1 MGMTSNHSSA
11 PKRHHYVPECYLKA
25 WAINNE
31 IAVRRRDAKRP
42 FVTGP
47 SVVATE
53 IGLYGDGV
61 IASAREKM
69 FGRLEEDWPRL
80 REKVITSESLSS
92 DERHQV
98 SLFMALQIVRTREHL
113 AQQEFVTAIA
123 KFSDERPL
131 SRDTVRRFLT
141 ERHLGFPPEDSEVE
155 GAWTLASYVLGHG
168 QAPTRDESLQT
179 GIQIALEQLG
189 PRLGRMSWT
198 LECCRKSIL
207 ITSDRPVMFWRS
219 KSVRDQIEG
228 IGLEGA
234 EEIRFPLDPGNML
247 VLRHAAANGVKR
259 EKVEPK
265 RFVQVNSDVASQ
277 CFEFIVGRPTQA
289 RKLGELRLAS
299 KRPSLRFNVGPGIRK
314 LPDGREE
321 PMGDVL
327 HMWIP
332 THQTDR

>member
-141 ERHLGFPPEDSEVE
+141 S
-155 GAWTLASYVLGHG
+155 A
-168 QAPTRDESLQT
+168 
-179 GIQIALEQLG
+179 I
-189 PRLGRMSWT
+189 
-198 LECCRKSIL
+198 
-207 ITSDRPVMFWRS
+207 
-219 KSVRDQIEG
+219 
-228 IGLEGA
+228 
-234 EEIRFPLDPGNML
+234 
-247 VLRHAAANGVKR
+247 
-259 EKVEPK
+259 
-265 RFVQVNSDVASQ
+265 
-277 CFEFIVGRPTQA
+277 
-289 RKLGELRLAS
+289 
-299 KRPSLRFNVGPGIRK
+299 
-314 LPDGREE
+314 
-321 PMGDVL
+321 
-327 HMWIP
+327 
-332 THQTDR
+332 